1 MRFVLLNGG
10 WVVSFLE
17 ADLTISLPPKL
28 TFPDSEAIR
37 ELARHGQA
45 LRESEARALLE
56 YALGRGY
63 GGIYLDLTPEQYTLV
78 KTTGHPP

>member
-1 MRFVLLNGG
+1 MCGRTQPIHRVYMRFVLLNGG

-37 ELARHGQA
+37 ELARHGQ
-45 LRESEARALLE
+45 
-56 YALGRGY
+56 
-63 GGIYLDLTPEQYTLV
+63 P
-78 KTTGHPP
+78 